1 MNNNAEEIFP
11 KFKLC
16 YLTETENIK
25 QSFIMKVTNEIIKLL
40 QSLRS
45 TSQLPYLQED
55 KGQ

>member
-11 KFKLC
+11 EFKLC